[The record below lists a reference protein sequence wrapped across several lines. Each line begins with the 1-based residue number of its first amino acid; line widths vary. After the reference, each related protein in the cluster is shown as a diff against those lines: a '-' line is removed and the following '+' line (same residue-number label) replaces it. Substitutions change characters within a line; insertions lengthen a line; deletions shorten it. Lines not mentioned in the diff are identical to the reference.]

1 MHENQ
6 ARLEELATK
15 LRGKGY
21 RLTPQRMA
29 VIKTLI
35 GNREHLSAEQIY
47 ERVKVDFPMTSLAT
61 IYKTVSVLKEIGE
74 LLEISF
80 NGDSTHY
87 DGVNPLPHPH
97 VICTKCG
104 RIIDIDM
111 EAGVADMSALPHEVA
126 RKTGFRIESHRLDFF
141 GICPQCQGEE

>member
-1 MHENQ
+1 MQ
-6 ARLEELATK
+6 GSQGRLEELIIK
-15 LRGKGY
+15 LREEGY

-29 VIKTLI
+29 VIKTLV

-61 IYKTVSVLKEIGE
+61 IYKTVSVLKEMDE
-74 LLEISF
+74 LLEISI

-87 DGVNPLPHPH
+87 DGGSPHPHPH
-97 VICTKCG
+97 VICTRCG

-111 EAGVADMSALPHEVA
+111 DAGVADMTPLPLEVA
-126 RKTGFRIESHRLDFF
+126 QKTGFRIESHRLDFF